1 MTAGIRPARI
11 TDQNAVAEFTTDT
24 FHWGDYVG
32 EALPRWLEDDEG
44 VVMVA
49 TDETDRAIAVGRGA
63 LLSPTEAW
71 LQGTRVREDQRRR
84 GIASALVEAIVG
96 WGEAR
101 GALVSRLAI
110 EDWNTAAQRQVESI
124 GFRRVG
130 RWNVADRASTAEDP
144 IVAGNGG
151 RRSRARRR
159 LEVSHSAEAVPAW
172 VSWRSG
178 PLVGPAR
185 GMYSWYW
192 RWSRLELAYLEQG
205 ARAGELFSSHTGW
218 ALARRDEERLAVG
231 WLECPP
237 EDGIDMIRSLVD
249 LAAETE
255 AERLQITMPDVD
267 WVRSALTASRF
278 ELHPMVV
285 YARSR

>member
-11 TDQNAVAEFTTDT
+11 TDQDAIAEFTADT

-32 EALPRWLEDDEG
+32 DAFPRWLDDDDG
-44 VVMVA
+44 IVMVA
-49 TDETDRAIAVGRGA
+49 TDERDRAVAVGRGA

-96 WGEAR
+96 WGEAQ

-110 EDWNTAAQRQVESI
+110 ENWNTAAQRQVESI
-124 GFRRVG
+124 GFRHVG
-130 RWNVADRASTAEDP
+130 RWNVAVRASTEEDP

-151 RRSRARRR
+151 RRARARRR

-172 VSWRSG
+172 VSWRSS

-185 GMYSWYW
+185 GLYSWFW
-192 RWSRLELAYLEQG
+192 RWCRLELAYLEQG
-205 ARAGELFSSHTGW
+205 ARAGELFSSQTGW

-231 WLECPP
+231 WLECAP
-237 EDGIDMIRSLVD
+237 EDCADMIRSLVD
-249 LAAETE
+249 LAAESE
-255 AERLQITMPDVD
+255 VERLQITLPDVD
-267 WVRSALTASRF
+267 WVRAALTASQF